1 MADVNHESSL
11 HDVRPKPG
19 CALQHSPQVD
29 LGHTTLFHAHFGMA
43 GPPLQRCR
51 LLLGDEAIGLTD
63 DDIDAIRRHAQ
74 AMAQTLVEVF
84 LHQQHAERE

>member
-1 MADVNHESSL
+1 MARDRSAPSRRAGYVMDGSTM
-11 HDVRPKPG
+11 D
-19 CALQHSPQVD
+19 D
-29 LGHTTLFHAHFGMA
+29 LVERNDARDLL
-43 GPPLQRCR
+43 PLQRCR

-74 AMAQTLVEVF
+74 AMAHTLVEVF